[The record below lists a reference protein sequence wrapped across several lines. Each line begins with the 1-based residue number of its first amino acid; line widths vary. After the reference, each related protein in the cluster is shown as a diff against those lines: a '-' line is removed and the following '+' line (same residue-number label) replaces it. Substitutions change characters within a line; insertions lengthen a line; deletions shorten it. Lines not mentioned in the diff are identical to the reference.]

1 MFFASNLNFSV
12 FVFSLNQSKQ
22 KENPVANVFFTLR
35 SHPTI
40 YGQRN

>member
-1 MFFASNLNFSV
+1 MFFASNLKFSV
-12 FVFSLNQSKQ
+12 FAFSLNQSKQ
-22 KENPVANVFFTLR
+22 KEKPLANVFFTLR